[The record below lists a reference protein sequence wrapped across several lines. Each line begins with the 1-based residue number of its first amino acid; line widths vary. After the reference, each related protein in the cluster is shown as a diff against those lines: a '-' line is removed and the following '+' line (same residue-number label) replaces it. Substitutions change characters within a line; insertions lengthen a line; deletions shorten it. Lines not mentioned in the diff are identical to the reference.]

1 MESEPVVMETIAL
14 CKYRRL
20 GFAGGVSGTNE
31 VRGGGGRWGGGEGG
45 RREGCEMG
53 GRGGIDYL
61 LSYGRHSSFLLTVVR
76 GCIPPFQRQPIYK
89 INAA

>member
-31 VRGGGGRWGGGEGG
+31 VRGGRWEGGGEGG
-45 RREGCEMG
+45 EEGG
-53 GRGGIDYL
+53 
-61 LSYGRHSSFLLTVVR
+61 V
-76 GCIPPFQRQPIYK
+76 
-89 INAA
+89 